1 MTPGSEVKAPAAR
14 ARNTKSSGSRSST
27 GGAARKRAQP
37 RKSAAKPGGARPAT
51 AKSASSKGGRARTA
65 TVNLPFVTAEFRAP
79 EVHLPSALSHPSLG
93 SVPLVS
99 RVPPL
104 VSRVPPLVNRVPR
117 PRVVDAAGQQL
128 AGVARVVG
136 PQLPDRDQLAL
147 YGGLGA
153 AAAVGILDW
162 PVAAAVAAGTLAS
175 LFHATA

>member
-1 MTPGSEVKAPAAR
+1 
-14 ARNTKSSGSRSST
+14 
-27 GGAARKRAQP
+27 
-37 RKSAAKPGGARPAT
+37 
-51 AKSASSKGGRARTA
+51 
-65 TVNLPFVTAEFRAP
+65 VNLPFVTAEFRAP

-104 VSRVPPLVNRVPR
+104 VSRVPR

-128 AGVARVVG
+128 AGVARVVT

-153 AAAVGILDW
+153 AAVVGILDW
-162 PVAAAVAAGTLAS
+162 PVAAAVAAGTLVARRARRSSAPQARSAGTAS
-175 LFHATA
+175 EGKTS